1 MVTRDLWNGKGE
13 VFVSMKKRF
22 VCILM
27 VLAVLLSSVVAV
39 TASSRDDIE
48 DNIGTGKIDLAS
60 YYDKALHEAYDGG
73 PMTSPLPLT
82 LTHLSKSIRL
92 DTGLMVSK
100 FYQFR
105 YYVKTS
111 KNGSWTRLTETSNT
125 SYVYNTSVGGKTYY
139 FTVRAVSNDGRF
151 LSDYKTHSIYYCNVP
166 GSLKAE
172 QLSRGIKVTWDKC
185 VGVSKYRLY
194 RKLSN
199 GWTKLV
205 DTPNNYYVDTNPL
218 LDQNTTYTVR
228 GLDGRGNWCTYF
240 KTAGVSCFTGGP
252 QTTSKLVDRLVVSAK
267 AQSPASDVMPQMY
280 WGYSAIPAGADWCT
294 GFANY
299 VIGKSCG
306 SWRFGGEWH
315 SSFEIDRSCEEEL
328 GNIYST
334 YNNPADWHPYTS
346 TWSRWAYNDDI
357 FYQPWELNPKKG
369 DVVFFRKEGDADTFA
384 NVGHVGIVV
393 SSNGDTLTTIEGNA
407 DGKSQMDSRVRL
419 YTYKKCT
426 VNGRQTWRSYS
437 VTPRPSGYSS
447 KTRLVSG
454 FIRMSDI
461 YNRKVYK

>member
-27 VLAVLLSSVVAV
+27 VLAVLLSSIVAV
-39 TASSRDDIE
+39 SAESRDDIE
-48 DNIGTGKIDLAS
+48 DNIGTEKVDLAS

-111 KNGSWTRLTETSNT
+111 KDGSWTRLTETSNT

-151 LSDYKTHSIYYCNVP
+151 LSDYKTYSIYYCNVP
-166 GSLKAE
+166 GSLRAE
-172 QLSRGIKVTWDKC
+172 QLSRGVKVTWDKC
-185 VGVSKYRLY
+185 AGVSKYRLY
-194 RKLSN
+194 RKLPN

-252 QTTSKLVDRLVVSAK
+252 RTTSKLVDRLVASAK

-280 WGYSAIPAGADWCT
+280 WGYSAIPAGAD
-294 GFANY
+294 
-299 VIGKSCG
+299 
-306 SWRFGGEWH
+306 
-315 SSFEIDRSCEEEL
+315 
-328 GNIYST
+328 
-334 YNNPADWHPYTS
+334 
-346 TWSRWAYNDDI
+346 
-357 FYQPWELNPKKG
+357 
-369 DVVFFRKEGDADTFA
+369 
-384 NVGHVGIVV
+384 
-393 SSNGDTLTTIEGNA
+393 
-407 DGKSQMDSRVRL
+407 
-419 YTYKKCT
+419 
-426 VNGRQTWRSYS
+426 
-437 VTPRPSGYSS
+437 
-447 KTRLVSG
+447 
-454 FIRMSDI
+454 
-461 YNRKVYK
+461 